1 MSTPREQ
8 LKHGVL
14 IDALAGPV
22 DLNGVDWHVRQ
33 ANLSAP
39 PAEVQTETLE
49 LIRQLVNDG
58 LVRLGHEVVG
68 RRLPGNLGASG
79 HQFIAWHHP
88 LEHSIDHIS
97 HYYIRHYD
105 DPEHWMYAAY
115 LQLTPQGEQI
125 AQSLERKGV
134 DSYRQFG

>member
-33 ANLSAP
+33 ANLAAP

-49 LIRQLVNDG
+49 LIRQLVSDG
-58 LVRLGHEVVG
+58 LVRLGHEVAG
-68 RRLPGNLGASG
+68 RRLPGNVGTSG
-79 HQFIAWHHP
+79 HQFIAWQHP
-88 LEHSIDHIS
+88 LEHSIHHIS
-97 HYYIRHYD
+97 HYYTRHYD

-115 LQLTPQGEQI
+115 FAAHTAG
-125 AQSLERKGV
+125 
-134 DSYRQFG
+134 